1 MDANL
6 KMIPSS
12 SYIEILMENLKD
24 ALSVNTLYSTDEFF
38 SELVGITEI
47 QFISKNLILSQVSCL
62 HTP

>member
-1 MDANL
+1 MDAKL
-6 KMIPSS
+6 KIIFLS

-47 QFISKNLILSQVSCL
+47 QFISKTLILSQV
-62 HTP
+62 P